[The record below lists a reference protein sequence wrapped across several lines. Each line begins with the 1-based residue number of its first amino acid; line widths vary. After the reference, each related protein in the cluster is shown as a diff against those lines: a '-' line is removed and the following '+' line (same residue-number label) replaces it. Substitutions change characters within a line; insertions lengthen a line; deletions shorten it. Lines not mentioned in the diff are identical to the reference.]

1 MNIKSGL
8 LSFILVFSSAF
19 ALASTNETPERLQEQ
34 SQQQRSV
41 KLEHYKW
48 YGETPK
54 AKLVRVINP
63 FGAISSRNTSYDN
76 IEISGV
82 IQKIGK
88 SPAQHNIEI
97 RDNNGVT
104 EVVVSYPKG
113 NKNKQGQLSGR
124 FDLGVWVPSWVNVEM
139 VTDFGDIK
147 VKKHTSNI
155 TAKTTSGK
163 IKIGTTGLVQ
173 AHSDSGNIYVDLF
186 GDFTGDRFTQPMLV
200 SSNKGDV
207 KVSLTQTARV
217 TVQAQSNQ
225 PIKHNLHAYQA
236 IKVTD
241 LPGHAFKAQLVKTD
255 LATSN
260 LQLSSMQGLLTL
272 TIAKKAAYKAKLGG
286 RVSTSAAK
294 PQKTSD

>member
-1 MNIKSGL
+1 MLRLFTFL
-8 LSFILVFSSAF
+8 LVLTSPFIWAN
-19 ALASTNETPERLQEQ
+19 TNETSKPSQEQ
-34 SQQQRSV
+34 RTV

-48 YGETPK
+48 YGEAPK

-63 FGAISSRNTSYDN
+63 YGAISSRNTSYDN

-88 SPAQHNIEI
+88 SPAQHNIDI

-113 NKNKQGQLSGR
+113 NKNAQGQLSGR

-139 VTDFGDIK
+139 ITDFGDIK

-155 TAKTTSGK
+155 TATTTSGK

-173 AHSDSGNIYVDLF
+173 AQSDSGDITVDLF
-186 GDFTGDRFTQPMLV
+186 GDFGGDRFKKSMRV
-200 SSNKGDV
+200 NSNKGDV
-207 KVSLTQTARV
+207 KVSLVQTARV

-225 PIKHNLHAYQA
+225 PIKHNLQAYQA
-236 IKVTD
+236 IKVTE
-241 LPGHAFKAQLVKTD
+241 LPGHAFKAQLAKFGQTATD
-255 LATSN
+255 L
-260 LQLSSMQGLLTL
+260 QLFSMQGLLTV

-286 RVSTSAAK
+286 RVPTKAAK
-294 PQKTSD
+294 LQETSD

>member
-1 MNIKSGL
+1 MLRL
-8 LSFILVFSSAF
+8 LTFLLVLTSPFVG
-19 ALASTNETPERLQEQ
+19 ASTNKAPEQLQEQ
-34 SQQQRSV
+34 SPQQRSV

-48 YGETPK
+48 YGQTPK

-88 SPAQHNIEI
+88 SPAQHNIEV

-113 NKNKQGQLSGR
+113 NKNAQGELSGR

-139 VTDFGDIK
+139 ITDFGDIK

-173 AHSDSGNIYVDLF
+173 AQSDSGNIYVDLF
-186 GDFTGDRFTQPMLV
+186 GDKFKQPMLV

-207 KVSLTQTARV
+207 KVSLTQNARI

-225 PIKHNLHAYQA
+225 AIKHNLQAYQA
-236 IKVTD
+236 IKVTE
-241 LPGHAFKAQLVKTD
+241 LPGHNFKAELAKSDQTATD
-255 LATSN
+255 
-260 LQLSSMQGLLTL
+260 LQLSSMQGLLSV
-272 TIAKKAAYKAKLGG
+272 TINKEAAYKAKLGG
-286 RVSTSAAK
+286 RVSSGASK
-294 PQKTSD
+294 PQKIGD

>member
-1 MNIKSGL
+1 MLRLFTFL
-8 LSFILVFSSAF
+8 LVLTSPFIWAN
-19 ALASTNETPERLQEQ
+19 TNETPEPSQEQ
-34 SQQQRSV
+34 RTV

-48 YGETPK
+48 YGEAPK

-63 FGAISSRNTSYDN
+63 YGAISSRNTSYDN

-88 SPAQHNIEI
+88 SPAQHNIDI

-113 NKNKQGQLSGR
+113 NKNAQGQLSGR

-139 VTDFGDIK
+139 ITDFGDIK

-155 TAKTTSGK
+155 TAKTISGK

-173 AHSDSGNIYVDLF
+173 AQSDSGDITVDLF
-186 GDFTGDRFTQPMLV
+186 GDRFKKSMRV

-207 KVSLTQTARV
+207 KVSLVQTARV

-225 PIKHNLHAYQA
+225 PIKHNLQAYQA
-236 IKVTD
+236 IKVTE
-241 LPGHAFKAQLVKTD
+241 LPGHAFKAQLAKADQTATD
-255 LATSN
+255 
-260 LQLSSMQGLLTL
+260 LQLSSMQGLLTV

-286 RVSTSAAK
+286 RVPTTASK
-294 PQKTSD
+294 PQKASD